1 MIFMREL
8 AKKLNIKEFTLER
21 LYLKPEN
28 NLVSLEELKKLK
40 EIFISK
46 KTNCSLIKARKI
58 EKILKNIENKVA

>member
-28 NLVSLEELKKLK
+28 NLVSLEELQKLK

-58 EKILKNIENKVA
+58 ERILKNLENKVA

>member
-1 MIFMREL
+1 MIFLREL
-8 AKKLNIKEFTLER
+8 ARKLNIEESTIVK
-21 LYLKPEN
+21 LYLRPEN
-28 NLVSLEELKKLK
+28 NLITVEELQKLK

>member
-28 NLVSLEELKKLK
+28 NLVSLEELQKLK

-58 EKILKNIENKVA
+58 EKILKNLENKVA